1 MTARLG
7 NTFSLSG
14 TQPDGEAL
22 QLFGDRLID
31 GSQKHVDILPALKR
45 EVLRLFIR

>member
-1 MTARLG
+1 MMAGLG

-14 TQPDGEAL
+14 TQYDGEAL

-31 GSQKHVDILPALKR
+31 GSQKHDNSYSECEGKSCR
-45 EVLRLFIR
+45 

>member
-14 TQPDGEAL
+14 TQSDGEAL
-22 QLFGDRLID
+22 QLFGDQLVD
-31 GSQKHVDILPALKR
+31 GSQKHGNPYSEYEGKSCR
-45 EVLRLFIR
+45 